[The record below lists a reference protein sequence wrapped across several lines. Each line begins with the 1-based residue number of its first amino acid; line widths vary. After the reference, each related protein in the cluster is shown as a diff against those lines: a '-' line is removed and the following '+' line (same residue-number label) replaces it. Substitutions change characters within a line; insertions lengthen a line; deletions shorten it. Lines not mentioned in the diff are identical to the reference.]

1 MYSVFCVHYNELT
14 QVNSADFQHVTSLS
28 QTKLKSRT
36 LRPTNNLYNVNL
48 ILFTLLVHLIL
59 HIITSS
65 QPLFSLSPSITSSAF
80 HVPGLNPIM
89 FHESFPSF
97 IAFLVPFGLPSV
109 HRSWTWTGVTR
120 QWRLFVLVCLFYL
133 FFYFWLRVL
142 DQTILTVVFSVHV
155 KLSVYRIVWYRM
167 HQEIVHDFYRHASQ
181 TICCS
186 LTLAGLEGAPGV
198 RSFFRNLYTV
208 TGGKFWHQQIFKH
221 HCTCPARSSF
231 FSERVVDIW
240 NTLPPS
246 KVDFSSL
253 VKFKRSLK
261 LLDLSQYLVCT

>member
-1 MYSVFCVHYNELT
+1 MWHRCHRQSSKVERLGLRITYT
-14 QVNSADFQHVTSLS
+14 TSTSSCLLS
-28 QTKLKSRT
+28 W
-36 LRPTNNLYNVNL
+36 
-48 ILFTLLVHLIL
+48 FTSSL

-133 FFYFWLRVL
+133 FIYFWLRVL

-167 HQEIVHDFYRHASQ
+167 HQEIVHDFYRYASQ

-221 HCTCPARSSF
+221 HCTCTARSSF
-231 FSERVVDIW
+231 FQSELLTFG
-240 NTLPPS
+240 TLYPLVKLIFLPW
-246 KVDFSSL
+246 SSL
-253 VKFKRSLK
+253 NVLWSCWIITVSCVYLSY
-261 LLDLSQYLVCT
+261 LLDTFVFVLCLLFT